1 MLRSLLTL
9 AIVSCLVSIVL
20 AGTKTPLP
28 LHKLQVDRYGPVVIG
43 MTPGE
48 ASNKLKLPLIPERPL
63 DPHDKES
70 QACHYEY
77 PSGDYQDIGFM
88 VEDGRITR
96 IDIRSKKI
104 STMNNI
110 RIGDSEE
117 TVKKAFPGKVR
128 EEIHPYIG
136 KEGKYLIV
144 ETKPGYAFIFE
155 TDRGKITRFRSGK
168 LSSVRYIEGCL

>member
-1 MLRSLLTL
+1 MRRILLSLII
-9 AIVSCLVSIVL
+9 ALVCASIVP
-20 AGTKTPLP
+20 AGTKASLP

-43 MTPGE
+43 MTPE
-48 ASNKLKLPLIPERPL
+48 VASAKLSMPLVPEGSL
-63 DPHDKES
+63 DEDG
-70 QACHYEY
+70 QACHYVY

-88 VEDGRITR
+88 VEYGYITR
-96 IDIRSKKI
+96 IDVRSNKI

-117 TVKKAFPGKVR
+117 KVKKAFPGKVL
-128 EEIHPYIG
+128 EEVHPYIG

-144 ETKPGYAFIFE
+144 ETKPDYAFIFE